1 MSSERL
7 YYTDAYLVE
16 FDAVVREA
24 QPLNDRWKVVL
35 DRTAF
40 YPTSGGQPFDVGT
53 LGEAKVV
60 DVFDQEDGTIGHLV
74 DRELETNSRVRGHVD
89 WSRRFDHMQQHTG
102 QHLLSAA
109 FEREAGARTVSFHL
123 GTSVST
129 IDLDKELAADQIARV
144 EDAVNAVLWED
155 REVCVRFVTAA
166 EAAKLPLRKDPTR
179 EGELRIIEIK
189 DYDLSAC
196 GGTHVTRTGAIGVIA
211 ISGVERF
218 KGGLRVE
225 FVCGA
230 RALKAYRGLKNAVS
244 GSVRLLSVLPD
255 ELPSAI
261 EKLQSAGRSHQ
272 KSQEGLYDR
281 LAGHEAESLAR
292 SAERIGAFNAV
303 LASISGWDANGLK
316 KLASSIAAK
325 PATIAVLLT
334 TDAPMLVVVSRS
346 QDLAIDTG
354 AVLKKLVDQFGGRGG
369 GKGAMAQGG
378 GLTGDPGAVLAAARD
393 FLKSTVDSQ
402 QSQVDGP

>member
-7 YYTDAYLVE
+7 YYTDPYLVE
-16 FDAVVREA
+16 FDAVVRDVR
-24 QPLNDRWKVVL
+24 QQGDRWKVVL

-40 YPTSGGQPFDVGT
+40 YPTSGGQPFDIGT
-53 LGEAKVV
+53 LDEARVI

-74 DRELETNSRVRGHVD
+74 DREIEKNARVRGHVD

-123 GTSVST
+123 GTSAST
-129 IDLDKELAADQIARV
+129 IDLDTELPADRIARV
-144 EDAVNAVLWED
+144 EEVANSVLWED
-155 REVCVRFVTAA
+155 REVCVKFVTAA
-166 EAAKLPLRKDPTR
+166 EAEKLPLRKGPAR
-179 EGELRIIEIK
+179 EGELRIVEIS

-196 GGTHVTRTGAIGVIA
+196 GGTHVKSTGAIGIIG

-225 FVCGA
+225 FVCGRRA
-230 RALKAYRGLKNAVS
+230 LTQLRALKNSVS

-261 EKLQSAGRSHQ
+261 EKLQISGRSQQ
-272 KSQEGLYDR
+272 KLQEGLYER
-281 LAGHEAESLAR
+281 LAAHEAQSLAS
-292 SAERIGAFNAV
+292 SAERIGAVNVVLSAV
-303 LASISGWDANGLK
+303 SGWDANGLK
-316 KLASSIAAK
+316 KLASSIAAR

-334 TDAPMLVVVSRS
+334 AESPALVVVCRS
-346 QDLAIDTG
+346 QDLSIDAG
-354 AVLKKLVDQFGGRGG
+354 AMLKNLIDRFGGRGG
-369 GKGAMAQGG
+369 GKGVMAQGG
-378 GLTGDPGAVLAAARD
+378 GLSGEPAEIFTAVRAQLSD
-393 FLKSTVDSQ
+393 LLPTQ
-402 QSQVDGP
+402 

>member
-7 YYTDAYLVE
+7 YYTDPYLVE

-24 QPLNDRWKVVL
+24 VPMDERWKIVL

-53 LGEAKVV
+53 IGDANVL
-60 DVFDQEDGTIGHLV
+60 DVFEQEDGTIGHLV
-74 DRELETNSRVRGHVD
+74 DREIEPNSRVRGQVD

-109 FEREAGARTVSFHL
+109 FDREAGARTVSFHL
-123 GTSVST
+123 GTSAST
-129 IDLDKELAADQIARV
+129 IDLDRELTAEEIVRV
-144 EDAVNAVLWED
+144 EDAANRIVWED
-155 REVCVRFVTAA
+155 REVCVSFVTAH
-166 EAAKLPLRKDPTR
+166 EAAKLPLRKEPAR
-179 EGELRIIEIK
+179 EGELRIIDIK

-196 GGTHVTRTGAIGVIA
+196 GGTHVQRTGAIGVIA

-225 FVCGA
+225 FVCGG
-230 RALKAYRGLKNAVS
+230 RVLRAYRSLKSAVG

-261 EKLQSAGRSHQ
+261 EKLQIAGRSQQ
-272 KSQEGLYDR
+272 KSQEGLYER
-281 LAGHEAESLAR
+281 LAAHEAAGLAA
-292 SAERIGAFNAV
+292 SAENIGGVNVIA
-303 LASISGWDANGLK
+303 ASVSGWDANGLK

-325 PATIAVLLT
+325 PATVALLLT
-334 TDAPMLVVVSRS
+334 TESPMLVVAARS
-346 QDLAIDTG
+346 NDLSLDTG
-354 AVLKKLVDQFGGRGG
+354 GLLSKLIEQFGGRGG

-378 GLTGDPGAVLAAARD
+378 GLTGDLRAILDAARAEIGKA
-393 FLKSTVDSQ
+393 LT
-402 QSQVDGP
+402 G

>member
-7 YYTDAYLVE
+7 YYTDPYLVE
-16 FDAVVREA
+16 FDAVVRDVLRHDD
-24 QPLNDRWKVVL
+24 QWKVTL

-40 YPTSGGQPFDVGT
+40 YPTSGGQPFDTGT
-53 LGEAKVV
+53 LGDAKVL
-60 DVFDQEDGTIGHLV
+60 DVFDQDDGTIGHLV

-89 WSRRFDHMQQHTG
+89 WTRRFDHMQQHTG

-109 FEREAGARTVSFHL
+109 FEREAGAKTVSFHL
-123 GTSVST
+123 GTSAST
-129 IDLDKELAADQIARV
+129 LDLDKELPADQIVRV
-144 EDAVNAVLWED
+144 EDIANGVLWED
-155 REVCVRFVTAA
+155 HEVCVKFVTAH
-166 EAAKLPLRKDPTR
+166 EAAKLPLRKEPAR

-196 GGTHVTRTGAIGVIA
+196 GGTHVRRTGAIGLIA

-225 FVCGA
+225 FVCGG
-230 RALKAYRGLKNAVS
+230 RALRAYRSLKNSVS

-261 EKLQSAGRSHQ
+261 EKLQTAGRSQ
-272 KSQEGLYDR
+272 LKSQEGLYER
-281 LAGHEAESLAR
+281 LAAHEAASLAA
-292 SAERIGAFNAV
+292 SGQKIGFTNVVTAAV
-303 LASISGWDANGLK
+303 SGWDANGLK
-316 KLASSIAAK
+316 KLAASIADK

-334 TDAPMLVVVSRS
+334 TESPALAVVARS
-346 QDLAIDTG
+346 QDLSLDTG
-354 AVLKKLVDQFGGRGG
+354 AVLKTLIDQFGGRGG

-378 GLTGDPGAVLAAARD
+378 GLTGESDAILDAARAEI
-393 FLKSTVDSQ
+393 SR
-402 QSQVDGP
+402 QSQVDSR